1 MPSGA
6 RGCRGAAGFTRAVRN
21 HERSGTDLG
30 RPATA
35 GESPVRE
42 TPVAAW
48 PHCLSTAGH
57 EKSCRKQ
64 GGPPSKAKY
73 SAATDSA

>member
-1 MPSGA
+1 MTGVVREYLSGRKTA
-6 RGCRGAAGFTRAVRN
+6 RQRTVNRGMRLERAAG
-21 HERSGTDLG
+21 E
-30 RPATA
+30 
-35 GESPVRE
+35 GESPVPE
-42 TPVAAW
+42 IEGIWWVLI
-48 PHCLSTAGH
+48 LSTTGH